1 MLKGGIPGKREC
13 LTLLRQ
19 LGVDEKIVKH
29 SVAVSR
35 ASLEIAGRIK
45 KNGVNVDINL
55 VEVAALLH
63 DIGRS
68 KVHGIE
74 HGRAGG
80 EILRKLGY
88 SDSLARIAETHVL
101 CGVLSEKSSQP
112 SNIKTND
119 SSTMTIEE
127 KIVCY
132 ADKITLEN
140 RRTTLKDRFD
150 KWFRQYGRSP
160 ILTRAFNRSKQI
172 ETELNLL
179 GSRAQPV

>member
-1 MLKGGIPGKREC
+1 MLKGGIPSKREC
-13 LTLLRQ
+13 LLLLRQ
-19 LGVDEKIVKH
+19 LGVDEKVVKH

-35 ASLEIAGRIK
+35 TSLEIANRIR
-45 KNGVNVDINL
+45 KNGVDVDTNL

-68 KVHGIE
+68 EVHGIE
-74 HGRAGG
+74 HGRVGG

-88 SDSLARIAETHVL
+88 HDSLARIAESHVL
-101 CGVLSEKSSQP
+101 CGVLTEKSSYR
-112 SNIKTND
+112 SSIKNND

-140 RRTTLKDRFD
+140 RKTTLKDRFD
-150 KWFRQYGRSP
+150 KWFRQYGRSS
-160 ILTRAFNRSKQI
+160 ILTRAFHRSKEI
-172 ETELNLL
+172 EMELNLL
-179 GSRAQPV
+179 VS

>member
-1 MLKGGIPGKREC
+1 MGFVLKGSIPSKREC

-29 SVAVSR
+29 SVVVSR
-35 ASLEIAGRIK
+35 TSLEIAHRLK
-45 KNGVNVDINL
+45 EKGVNVDTNL

-74 HGRAGG
+74 HGRVGG
-80 EILRKLGY
+80 EILRKLGF
-88 SDSLARIAETHVL
+88 SDSLARIAENHVL
-101 CGVLSEKSSQP
+101 CGVLGEKLGHKSS
-112 SNIKTND
+112 KEDND
-119 SSTMTIEE
+119 TPMMTIEE

-140 RRTTLKDRFD
+140 RKTTLKDRFD

-160 ILTRAFNRSKQI
+160 LLVRSFNRSKEI
-172 ETELNLL
+172 ETELNQL
-179 GSRAQPV
+179 GF